1 MKDAIHKGNHNGWF
15 NKANT
20 VKECNLTVF
29 LANTILFAVHSFVL
43 LKPIIH
49 LFWLVFTVQK
59 KFEILNSQLL

>member
-1 MKDAIHKGNHNGWF
+1 MKDAIHKGNCNGWF

-20 VKECNLTVF
+20 VREYNLTVF
-29 LANTILFAVHSFVL
+29 LTNALLFAVHSFVL

-49 LFWLVFTVQK
+49 LFLLIFTVQK